1 MGNASSDAEF
11 VGWFDKA
18 GSDISSFLGDT
29 FGSVTSI
36 FKNLLA
42 GAQGLAGG
50 LASLLN
56 SPVML
61 IGGGCLV
68 LYLLTSKGK

>member
-1 MGNASSDAEF
+1 MGNSSSDSAF

-18 GSDISSFLGDT
+18 SSDISGFLGET

-42 GAQGLAGG
+42 GAQGLASG
-50 LASLLN
+50 LASLLT